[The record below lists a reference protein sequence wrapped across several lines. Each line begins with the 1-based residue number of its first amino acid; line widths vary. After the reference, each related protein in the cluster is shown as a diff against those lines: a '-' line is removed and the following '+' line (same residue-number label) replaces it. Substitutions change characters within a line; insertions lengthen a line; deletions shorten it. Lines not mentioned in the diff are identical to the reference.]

1 VVITTAVIT
10 PTPTPRWSGSA
21 TSPGRWRLTGPWPA
35 PYPTWALIYA
45 RTRHTTS
52 RAGDPAPHDHIMVTN
67 CCEMLAGKEWVQGL
81 DSAALQKVVGGGHDG
96 RPPARCGQ
104 GPVVG
109 LRTRRCVQ
117 GVWPTCRRWAT
128 SLGWGL
134 RPSRMARHGGH
145 SHQSGRAA
153 GCRVGSPS
161 NSNRH
166 RPHCWGGGP
175 LSAGTQRVLGSGRC
189 RSAPPTRVSGKCDM
203 MPPLVGVLRGGI
215 GLVRPEAGSG
225 GANEATPPSL
235 DPVEQ
240 AG

>member
-10 PTPTPRWSGSA
+10 PTPTPRWSGST

-67 CCEMLAGKEWVQGL
+67 CCEMLAGEEWVQGL

-96 RPPARCGQ
+96 RPPTRCGQ

-109 LRTRRCVQ
+109 LRTRSCVQ

-128 SLGWGL
+128 SLGLGVATEQDGSTWWAQPPV
-134 RPSRMARHGGH
+134 RSGGWV
-145 SHQSGRAA
+145 Q
-153 GCRVGSPS
+153 
-161 NSNRH
+161 
-166 RPHCWGGGP
+166 
-175 LSAGTQRVLGSGRC
+175 
-189 RSAPPTRVSGKCDM
+189 
-203 MPPLVGVLRGGI
+203 GGI
-215 GLVRPEAGSG
+215 TFEQQSTPTALLGQGAAVGRYLAGVGLGQV
-225 GANEATPPSL
+225 
-235 DPVEQ
+235 
-240 AG
+240 